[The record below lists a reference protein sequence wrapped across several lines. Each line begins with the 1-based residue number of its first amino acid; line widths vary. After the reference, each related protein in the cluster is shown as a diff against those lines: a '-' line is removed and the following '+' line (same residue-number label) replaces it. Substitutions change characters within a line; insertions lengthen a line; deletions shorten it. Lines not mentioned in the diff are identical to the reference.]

1 MSSDPVRPD
10 TAEVGPTLADKAA
23 VWRGTRND
31 VILATGRENLSFS
44 AACGLIAAGLIV
56 AILLHAGYPTWR
68 VLTPVA
74 TWVIVIVAQMSTLT
88 WVEGDRARMNHAVL
102 VMHALAQ
109 IHLVSTVAIT
119 GGIYSPM
126 LPSLGTAS
134 AVPVVFFGAR
144 AASRWLTATLLLLFI
159 SVAVLPVAWLGPRL
173 PHTHYVLT
181 AIVSFSWTIAIVTN
195 FVTRVLSASQAA
207 SSAVDVLNEE
217 RVAAAAEH
225 AGRLQAVGA
234 KVAHELKNPLAS
246 VKGLVQ
252 LLARSPDAPR
262 TKERLD
268 VMQAEIAR
276 METILAE
283 YLSFSRPLEDL
294 RPHHIDLSEV
304 TGSALAAVA
313 GRVES
318 GRIAVHVDTRPTSI
332 DADPRRLKEALL
344 NVLSN
349 AVEAT
354 PAGGAIHVRVRPE
367 GDGGVVV
374 VKDSGRGIRPDDLA
388 RLGTSYFTTREGG
401 TGLGVVLAATAVAQ
415 HGGTIHYASEVGHG
429 TTVTIR
435 LPLQPA
441 AMTGQRRCCEV
452 LTTTG
457 ADPGTITTSS
467 IDSSRAALS

>member
-1 MSSDPVRPD
+1 M
-10 TAEVGPTLADKAA
+10 
-23 VWRGTRND
+23 WRGTRND
-31 VILATGRENLSFS
+31 VILATGRANLSFMAS
-44 AACGLIAAGLIV
+44 CGLIAAGLIV
-56 AILLHAGYPTWR
+56 AILMHAGYPTWR
-68 VLTPVA
+68 VFTPVA
-74 TWVIVIVAQMSTLT
+74 TWLVLISTQMSVLH
-88 WVEGDRARMNHAVL
+88 WVEGDGARLDRAV
-102 VMHALAQ
+102 VWMHAIAQ
-109 IHLVSTVAIT
+109 AHLVSTVAVT

-134 AVPVVFFGAR
+134 AVPVVFFGAQAR
-144 AASRWLTATLLLLFI
+144 TRYLTASLMILFGL
-159 SVAVLPVAWLGPRL
+159 VALMPQAWLGPRL
-173 PHTHYVLT
+173 PHTSYVAV
-181 AIVSFSWTIAIVTN
+181 AIVSFGWTIAIVTN

-207 SSAVDVLNEE
+207 ASAVDVLNEE

-252 LLARSPDAPR
+252 LLARAPDAPR
-262 TKERLD
+262 TKERLE

-294 RPHHIDLSEV
+294 RPQHMDLAEV
-304 TGSALAAVA
+304 TGSALTAVA

-318 GRIAVHVDTRPTSI
+318 GRIAVQVDARPCAI
-332 DADPRRLKEALL
+332 EGDARRLKEALL

-354 PAGGAIHVRVRPE
+354 PSGGNIHVRVRPE
-367 GDGGVVV
+367 PAEAGGGAVVV
-374 VKDSGRGIRPDDLA
+374 IKDSGRGIRPDDLA

-401 TGLGVVLAATAVAQ
+401 TGLGVVLAATAIAQ

-435 LPLQPA
+435 LPARPEA
-441 AMTGQRRCCEV
+441 SAQRRCCEV
-452 LTTTG
+452 LTTSG
-457 ADPGTITTSS
+457 APGLTTSS
-467 IDSSRAALS
+467 VNLPVRTTGPVAIVEGPASP

>member
-1 MSSDPVRPD
+1 M
-10 TAEVGPTLADKAA
+10 
-23 VWRGTRND
+23 WRGTRND
-31 VILATGRENLSFS
+31 VILATGRQNVAF
-44 AACGLIAAGLIV
+44 AASCGFIAAGLVV
-56 AILLHAGYPTWR
+56 AILTHAGYPMWR
-68 VLTPVA
+68 VITPVA
-74 TWVIVIVAQMSTLT
+74 TWLLVIGAQMGTLR
-88 WVEGDRARMNHAVL
+88 WVERDRGRIDRAVFM
-102 VMHALAQ
+102 MHGLAQ
-109 IHLVSTVAIT
+109 AHLVSTVVIT

-126 LPSLGTAS
+126 LPSLGTAA

-144 AASRWLTATLLLLFI
+144 AATRYLTVSLMTLFCL
-159 SVAVLPVAWLGPRL
+159 VALMPVEWLGPRL
-173 PHTHYVLT
+173 PHTHYVAT
-181 AIVSFSWTIAIVTN
+181 AIVSFGWTVAIVTN
-195 FVTRVLSASQAA
+195 FVSRVLSASQQAA
-207 SSAVDVLNEE
+207 SAVDVLNEE

-252 LLARSPDAPR
+252 LMARSPDAPR
-262 TKERLD
+262 TKERLE

-294 RPHHIDLSEV
+294 RLQPLDLAEV

-318 GRIAVHVDTRPTSI
+318 GRITVQVDSGSAMI
-332 DADPRRLKEALL
+332 DGDPRRLKEALL

-354 PAGGAIHVRVRPE
+354 PAGGTIQVRVRGE
-367 GDGGVVV
+367 QGGGGSVVI
-374 VKDSGRGIRPDDLA
+374 KDSGRGIRAEDLA

-415 HGGTIHYASEVGHG
+415 HAGTIHYASEPGQG
-429 TTVTIR
+429 TTVTIK
-435 LPLQPA
+435 LP
-441 AMTGQRRCCEV
+441 QRPKCADMPRGCQALSTSVDCA
-452 LTTTG
+452 LTTSAVQSTVRTTG
-457 ADPGTITTSS
+457 PQPVVAAPAVDVTSGQS
-467 IDSSRAALS
+467 AAS